1 MDEKTTKAAIET
13 KRAIGHA
20 EAREIAHRFINSHF
34 HPRRGDGAR
43 ITIPADTERDDD
55 ILILSY
61 IGQQQRREAAAADA
75 GEEQGFSPSSEKRGA
90 ESSLVDAL
98 EKAAEQFEFY
108 AREHR
113 EKAKASFFNGLAT
126 AAEASLE
133 KAGTNQRMADSCR
146 IALSHYR
153 AGKEKADG

>member
-1 MDEKTTKAAIET
+1 MIDPKAVEELRTQI
-13 KRAIGHA
+13 
-20 EAREIAHRFINSHF
+20 
-34 HPRRGDGAR
+34 
-43 ITIPADTERDDD
+43 
-55 ILILSY
+55 
-61 IGQQQRREAAAADA
+61 ADA
-75 GEEQGFSPSSEKRGA
+75 EEHDDPAVSITFGCARALLTALA
-90 ESSLVDAL
+90 ERERLRAVAINLNAASSLVDAL